1 MLRTSTPRRTK
12 GGLRTIA
19 RATRGRI
26 ICSPAASC
34 HEPLIGYSFKRK
46 LFVAVCPPVV
56 VKFLLHKKC
65 DTHAVNNWGKTGL
78 DYAMEQH
85 HDHVVRVLEMQG
97 APRGEVRAKTPP
109 KVVERE
115 LGRVAERRYWVQ
127 QLLNRHAADRDV
139 DTPCQHEGVVAEV
152 LQANRNRGFVAD
164 NHYDIR
170 ASMQALAAATS
181 SPAFCLPELLPSVI
195 LWRALTHGVTHAASD
210 ASTAG
215 LQDTNGGIPHTANK
229 RQAETIDQE
238 WRRVSV
244 CKLLRTA
251 AWA

>member
-1 MLRTSTPRRTK
+1 M
-12 GGLRTIA
+12 
-19 RATRGRI
+19 
-26 ICSPAASC
+26 
-34 HEPLIGYSFKRK
+34 
-46 LFVAVCPPVV
+46 
-56 VKFLLHKKC
+56 KFLLHKKC

-115 LGRVAERRYWVQ
+115 LGRVAERRHWVQ
-127 QLLNRHAADRDV
+127 QLLNRHAADRYV

-195 LWRALTHGVTHAASD
+195 LWRALTHCVTHPSSD

-215 LQDTNGGIPHTANK
+215 LQDTDGGIPHTASK
-229 RQAETIDQE
+229 QQAETIDQE
-238 WRRVSV
+238 WRKVSV
-244 CKLLRTA
+244 LRTIANCCLGVSSRLFA
-251 AWA
+251 ALSVLRRLLCGPTGAGSWFIFHVKAFPGGGWNVGILAKS